1 MSLLLLFLLFSSQVG
16 YYFIYAYRQYE
27 LRETMWFEQ
36 LQQAPESA
44 LETIDLSANLDHI
57 QWEEAG
63 REFYLHG
70 QLYDVA
76 YIKSFNGKTVIYCL
90 NDNKEEIF
98 RSGLSKLVGGKSNQN
113 DNNGQ
118 HHIAYKFQLSDC
130 IIATDNNDI
139 LANTAA
145 RQQQP
150 VYADVLPVGFTT
162 ISTPPPDLIF

>member
-16 YYFIYAYRQYE
+16 YYFIYAYQQHE
-27 LRETMWFEQ
+27 LREAMWFEQ
-36 LQQAPESA
+36 LQQAPENT
-44 LETIDLSANLDHI
+44 LEAIDLTANQDQI

-76 YIKSFNGKTVIYCL
+76 YIKSVNGKPVIYCL
-90 NDNKEEIF
+90 NDNKEETF
-98 RSGLSKLVGGKSNQN
+98 RRGLSKLVSGKANQN

-118 HHIAYKFQLSDC
+118 QHSGFKFQLGDC
-130 IIATDNNDI
+130 IISIDNDDI
-139 LANTAA
+139 PAKTAA
-145 RQQQP
+145 RQKQP